1 MKKEINHNHYAHLSL
16 NEGAYFFEK
25 GDLVIN
31 KTVISDL
38 FDNVAHGV
46 NVVER
51 RYRIRE
57 NGLIHAGNAFCSF
70 LLFTCDDYP
79 TFVDYER
86 DSVPDE
92 LKGKKVGYLLVIEI
106 GNYVVLIKKNAKN
119 MTSFLNQLQ
128 PISGEKLGGIL
139 ISGRGTT
146 YQQVRI
152 SSMNTNSNAMRNKSY
167 EAEDLESTMPMFN
180 ANNSI
185 ISTVRLDDR
194 LNGVCTLNVS
204 TSRLAKF
211 GAKKDVVN
219 TLIWVDEI
227 VNALEHYR
235 PADNFLKRFALPVAW
250 KKEKN
255 NLELESLLINKQE
268 LLNYFGQHPTFY
280 KMENN
285 QPKPLTDKEQG
296 RLLSFLAKTYALNK
310 ISDKEYACHL
320 LRDLH
325 LSIGDTGIHL
335 RGKGVIYGVYY
346 ETEDSKYE
354 RLISLIN
361 KLACFTV
368 SFNDYQYMFYGRRLY
383 KNGQIVKDI
392 EAIKSTLIGLPAM
405 SSSSSEKGENYT
417 EHDTEFH
424 QNCVFRIVE
433 DNFAESSCLV
443 CDDLGNEW
451 ADHIAINGDTISFIH
466 SKSNNDTKNTTL
478 SASHFQ
484 DVVGQ
489 ALKNIGYL
497 NPTDDFLKTKKH
509 SLDGAMY
516 MFDRQQTSISKMR
529 RGTAQQFVD
538 EIKKLRLSPNY
549 TREVCLAVDFLSK
562 QELLDAFGKLVAG
575 QPLKQKNSVVQLIW
589 LLNAFISTC
598 KDADLHCKIYCCE

>member
-1 MKKEINHNHYAHLSL
+1 MKKEINHNYYAHLSL

-25 GDLVIN
+25 GDMNIDQL
-31 KTVISDL
+31 VISDL
-38 FDNVAHGV
+38 FDKVADDA
-46 NVVER
+46 NEVER
-51 RYRIRE
+51 RYRVRE
-57 NGLIHAGNAFCSF
+57 DELIHAGYAFCSF
-70 LLFTCDDYP
+70 LVFTYESDP
-79 TFVDYER
+79 TFVDYEP
-86 DSVPDE
+86 DPVPKE
-92 LKGKKVGYLLVIEI
+92 LVEKKVGYLLVIEI
-106 GNYVVLIKKNAKN
+106 GNYVVLIKKNAKH
-119 MTSFLNQLQ
+119 MTSFLSQLQ

-139 ISGRGTT
+139 VSGQGTT

-194 LNGVCTLNVS
+194 QNGVCTLNVS

-211 GAKKDVVN
+211 GAKKDVAN

-227 VNALEHYR
+227 VNALDHYQ
-235 PADNFLKRFALPVAW
+235 PTDSFLKRFALPVAW
-250 KKEKN
+250 KEERIH
-255 NLELESLLINKQE
+255 LELESLLINKQE
-268 LLNYFGQHPTFY
+268 LLNYLGQNPTFY
-280 KMENN
+280 KKENN
-285 QPKPLTDKEQG
+285 LPKALTREEQG
-296 RLLSFLAKTYALNK
+296 RLLSFLAKTYTLNR

-325 LSIGDTGIHL
+325 LSIGATGIHL
-335 RGKGVIYGVYY
+335 RGKGVITEVYY
-346 ETEDSKYE
+346 EKEDAQYE
-354 RLISLIN
+354 KLIALIN

-368 SFNDYQYMFYGRRLY
+368 GFDDYQYMFYGRRLY

-392 EAIKSTLIGLPAM
+392 EAIRSTLVGLPAM

-433 DNFAESSCLV
+433 DNFAKSSCLV

-451 ADHIAINGDTISFIH
+451 ADHIAINNDTISFIH
-466 SKSNNDTKNTTL
+466 SKSNNDTKKTTL
-478 SASHFQ
+478 SASQFQ
-484 DVVGQ
+484 EVVGQ

-497 NPTDDFLKTKKH
+497 NPTDAFLAAKKR

-516 MFDRQQTSISKMR
+516 TLDRQRTSISKMR

-538 EIKKLRLSPNY
+538 EIKKLRSSPNY

-562 QELLDAFGKLVAG
+562 QELLDAFDKLVAG
-575 QPLKQKNSVVQLIW
+575 QPLTQKNSVVQLIW